1 MHKRKPLVG
10 NTDVFAISA
19 GRIAGVAG
27 TGIAS
32 LVAAAETTADDRT
45 FLIRAASTRGFRF
58 RGIAHVGA
66 YQENEQSR
74 DYEKLYEKLKIRIQ
88 NMNIFNIV
96 RFSGFQSNFLLYF
109 LFPQSLEKCNING
122 TIHWS
127 I

>member
-1 MHKRKPLVG
+1 MA
-10 NTDVFAISA
+10 DVFAISA

-45 FLIRAASTRGFRF
+45 ILIRAASTRGFRF

-88 NMNIFNIV
+88 NMYIQYCT
-96 RFSGFQSNFLLYF
+96 FSKQFFVVFLISTKF
-109 LFPQSLEKCNING
+109 RKM
-122 TIHWS
+122 
-127 I
+127 